1 MIILYKPEDESE
13 AIALSSLLEKHL
25 IQSEIQSFRDT
36 AYDGLFQNQHGWG
49 VIRVDE
55 SDYDAAT
62 KLVSEWKSAIPD
74 SQEMDN
80 ASRAAVNN
88 EPPPKQAKKPY
99 LKPIL
104 ISLSVVLNLILAY
117 LYFSPML
124 KAPYDYEI
132 FDSDG
137 QTVGLVEWHDNK
149 TFPYKYISYLKN
161 GKALS
166 VSIDSNDS
174 GRSDKLFYYP
184 GSLKSTYTD
193 QDGDGIAEH
202 CETVFDSGSKIQSWD
217 ADQNGIYEKST
228 ITLSNGKTYHVTHN
242 NENGFD
248 LEIKTPSGEMLDF
261 NILKQIAQQL

>member
-1 MIILYKPEDESE
+1 MKILYKPEDETE
-13 AIALSSLLEKHL
+13 AIALSSLLEKHS
-25 IQSEIQSFRDT
+25 IQSEVQSFRDT
-36 AYDGLFQNQHGWG
+36 AYDGLYQNQHGWG

-55 SDYDAAT
+55 SDYDSAAT
-62 KLVSEWKSAIPD
+62 LVSEWKAAIPD
-74 SQEMDN
+74 SLELNN
-80 ASRAAVNN
+80 APGTVVEN
-88 EPPPKQAKKPY
+88 EPPAQQAKNPH

-104 ISLSVVLNLILAY
+104 ISASVILNLLLAY
-117 LYFSPML
+117 LFFSPKF

-137 QTVGLVEWHDNK
+137 SKVGLVEWHDNK

-166 VSIDSNDS
+166 VSIDSDDS
-174 GRSDKLFYYP
+174 GRTDKHLYFP

-193 QDGDGIAEH
+193 LDGDGIAEYLVTD
-202 CETVFDSGSKIQSWD
+202 CDSGSKIQYWD
-217 ADQNGIYEKST
+217 ADQNGIYERST
-228 ITLSNGKTYHVTHN
+228 ITLSNGKTYNMKHN

-261 NILKQIAQQL
+261 SILKQIAEQL